1 MIERGEVWREDATNA
16 DAAIPRNRLRRDVM
30 PAIDAFSSGAVR
42 ALARFADASAAD
54 EEVLERLTIETLA
67 SLVLSNEETAIT
79 LDASALRDVPP
90 AIATRAIRTAID
102 RLGEIL
108 DAASGLAGENRLRFL
123 DAIVDVLLEH
133 RLAVSIFVT
142 QSAALQDVPIVERAN
157 AFIERIAAFFQA
169 NVDSPEEKMR
179 FGIALGGT
187 AYLLAQAG
195 HIDDFPGDEV
205 VRPLL
210 VRIIGELVASPAPLE
225 N

>member
-1 MIERGEVWREDATNA
+1 MPATA
-16 DAAIPRNRLRRDVM
+16 DELRRV
-30 PAIDAFSSGAVR
+30 ALELFASSGYHATSLQHIAEV
-42 ALARFADASAAD
+42 AGVSKASVLYHYSSK
-54 EEVLERLTIETLA
+54 EVLLEA
-67 SLVLSNEETAIT
+67 ALS
-79 LDASALRDVPP
+79 P
-90 AIATRAIRTAID
+90 AID

-210 VRIIGELVASPAPLE
+210 VRIIGELVATPAPLE